1 MTRHLVTADHIVTG
15 IDPDGTPQILEGG
28 AILIEGDRIAEIG
41 PARALRHVHPGL
53 SETGGKGRVAI
64 PGLINAH
71 HHVGLTPFQMGAR
84 DQPLEL
90 WFPERLAMRD
100 VEPRLDTLFAAFEMI
115 ASGVTTVQHLHSRAP
130 GDTDAVL
137 ARADRIIGAY
147 KEIGMRASY
156 SFALRDQNRMIY
168 AADEAFVE
176 SLPTALQKP
185 AAAYLAGFGLPLTEQ
200 IAVFHALRARWQGD
214 AQIAIQIAPSNLH
227 WLSDA
232 ALESAARM
240 AEETGAPMHMH
251 LLETPYQKEYA
262 RRRAGGSALAH
273 VDRFGLIGPQLTI
286 GHGVWMTPDDLDLLA
301 ERGGC
306 LCHNCSSNLR
316 LKSGT
321 ADLNAF
327 LASGVPVALG
337 IDEAGLNDDR
347 DMLQEMRLALTLH
360 RPAGHDAPHPGAA
373 QILRMA
379 TEHGAATTP
388 FAGRIGRLA
397 PGSAADIVLLDWQ
410 TVTRPWQDPAIPLVE
425 VLIRRAKTTAV
436 ATVLIGGEV
445 VYHEGRFTRIDRGQI
460 LNEITRVLGQPAT
473 EDELALR
480 RLSQDL
486 IDPVSRF
493 YEGWLEPANR
503 D

>member
-1 MTRHLVTADHIVTG
+1 MYCTSASSSTGSGLSRKPWVKIATDRLSNPSTKVKTA
-15 IDPDGTPQILEGG
+15 P
-28 AILIEGDRIAEIG
+28 ARIAG
-41 PARALRHVHPGL
+41 
-53 SETGGKGRVAI
+53 SSSGKVIVRRLWNDVA
-64 PGLINAH
+64 
-71 HHVGLTPFQMGAR
+71 
-84 DQPLEL
+84 
-90 WFPERLAMRD
+90 
-100 VEPRLDTLFAAFEMI
+100 PRLVAA
-115 ASGVTTVQHLHSRAP
+115 
-130 GDTDAVL
+130 
-137 ARADRIIGAY
+137 
-147 KEIGMRASY
+147 
-156 SFALRDQNRMIY
+156 
-168 AADEAFVE
+168 
-176 SLPTALQKP
+176 
-185 AAAYLAGFGLPLTEQ
+185 
-200 IAVFHALRARWQGD
+200 
-214 AQIAIQIAPSNLH
+214 
-227 WLSDA
+227 
-232 ALESAARM
+232 
-240 AEETGAPMHMH
+240 
-251 LLETPYQKEYA
+251 
-262 RRRAGGSALAH
+262 
-273 VDRFGLIGPQLTI
+273 
-286 GHGVWMTPDDLDLLA
+286 
-301 ERGGC
+301 
-306 LCHNCSSNLR
+306 SSNLR

-388 FAGRIGRLA
+388 FTGRIGRLA

-445 VYHEGRFTRIDRGQI
+445 VYHEGRFTRIDWDQI

>member
-176 SLPTALQKP
+176 
-185 AAAYLAGFGLPLTEQ
+185 
-200 IAVFHALRARWQGD
+200 
-214 AQIAIQIAPSNLH
+214 
-227 WLSDA
+227 
-232 ALESAARM
+232 
-240 AEETGAPMHMH
+240 
-251 LLETPYQKEYA
+251 
-262 RRRAGGSALAH
+262 
-273 VDRFGLIGPQLTI
+273 
-286 GHGVWMTPDDLDLLA
+286 
-301 ERGGC
+301 
-306 LCHNCSSNLR
+306 
-316 LKSGT
+316 
-321 ADLNAF
+321 
-327 LASGVPVALG
+327 
-337 IDEAGLNDDR
+337 
-347 DMLQEMRLALTLH
+347 
-360 RPAGHDAPHPGAA
+360 
-373 QILRMA
+373 
-379 TEHGAATTP
+379 
-388 FAGRIGRLA
+388 
-397 PGSAADIVLLDWQ
+397 
-410 TVTRPWQDPAIPLVE
+410 
-425 VLIRRAKTTAV
+425 
-436 ATVLIGGEV
+436 
-445 VYHEGRFTRIDRGQI
+445 
-460 LNEITRVLGQPAT
+460 
-473 EDELALR
+473 
-480 RLSQDL
+480 
-486 IDPVSRF
+486 
-493 YEGWLEPANR
+493 
-503 D
+503 

>member
-1 MTRHLVTADHIVTG
+1 MTRTLVVADHVLTG
-15 IDPDGTPQILEGG
+15 FAPDGAPEILAG
-28 AILIEGDRIAEIG
+28 AALLIEGETIAAVGPADALRRAHPQAREIG
-41 PARALRHVHPGL
+41 GR
-53 SETGGKGRVAI
+53 GRVAI
-64 PGLINAH
+64 PGLVNAH

-100 VEPRLDTLFAAFEMI
+100 VDPRLDTLYSAFEMI

-130 GDTDAVL
+130 GDAEAVL
-137 ARADRIIGAY
+137 ARADAILGAY
-147 KEIGMRASY
+147 SEIGMRASY

-168 AADEAFVE
+168 AADADFIA
-176 SLPTALQKP
+176 SLPPALRGP
-185 AAAYLAGFGLPLTEQ
+185 TAAYLGAFALPLSEQ
-200 IAVFHALRARWQGD
+200 VGVFHALRARWAG
-214 AQIAIQIAPSNLH
+214 APLAAIQIAPSNLH

-232 ALESAARM
+232 ALESAAQM

-251 LLETPYQKEYA
+251 LLETPYQREYA
-262 RRRAGGSALAH
+262 RRRTGGSALAFI
-273 VDRFGLIGPQLTI
+273 DRFGLVGPRLTI
-286 GHGVWMTPDDLDLLA
+286 GHGVWMTPDDVALLA

-337 IDEAGLNDDR
+337 IDEAGINDDR

-360 RPAGHDAPHPGAA
+360 RPAGHDAPSPTAA
-373 QILRMA
+373 QVVRMA

-397 PGSAADIVLLDWQ
+397 PGMLADLALLDWRR
-410 TVTRPWQDPAIPLVE
+410 VTWPWQDPALPLLD
-425 VLIRRAKTTAV
+425 VLARRAKAGAV
-436 ATVLIGGEV
+436 ETVIIGGAV
-445 VYHEGRFTRIDRGQI
+445 VYHEGRFARVDRD
-460 LNEITRVLGQPAT
+460 AT
-473 EDELALR
+473 LTELAHALDRADTVAEGER
-480 RLSQDL
+480 RALAADL
-486 IDPVSRF
+486 IAPVRAF
-493 YEGWLEPANR
+493 YEDWASFE
-503 D
+503 